1 MGVRVAI
8 ERGSG
13 ATMRSPVNWSLL
25 GLVIQRPSYG
35 YELVQRFERTY
46 GDSLE
51 LSSPSQVYTALDS
64 LERRGWIEEMAPE
77 ESGAVVRQPKPHYR
91 ATPDGMRSYRQ
102 WLIAQAHDERR
113 RSRIFAR
120 QLAMLPAEDALMVI
134 DRYEHACLDEASRTS
149 VGSGGDLAGDRS
161 VSLLARLE
169 LEDDRLSLE
178 GRLAWIQY
186 ARLQFAGQALTA
198 SAKGKEDDE

>member
-13 ATMRSPVNWSLL
+13 AAMRSPVNWSLL

-64 LERRGWIEEMAPE
+64 LERRGWVEEMTPE
-77 ESGAVVRQPKPHYR
+77 ETDAVVRQPKPHYR
-91 ATPDGMRSYRQ
+91 ATAQGMRSYHE
-102 WLIAQAHDERR
+102 WLIAQAHDERC
-113 RSRIFAR
+113 RSRVFAR
-120 QLAMLPAEDALMVI
+120 QLAMLGAADALAVLE
-134 DRYEHACLDEASRTS
+134 RYERACLEEASSIS
-149 VGSGGDLAGDRS
+149 VHSSDDFAVDGPVA
-161 VSLLARLE
+161 LLARLE
-169 LEDDRLSLE
+169 LEDERLSLE
-178 GRLAWIQY
+178 ARLAWVQY
-186 ARLQFAGQALTA
+186 ARLQFAGN
-198 SAKGKEDDE
+198 SAPSRSRPR